1 MDRLTTAL
9 CNLPQGED
17 ARVYKYNGRTAWITR
32 REWEKMASTP
42 GLGDW
47 IGAASILHE
56 DGSNEATEYLLR
68 PGEGPAYVWT
78 RLCTG

>member
-1 MDRLTTAL
+1 
-9 CNLPQGED
+9 
-17 ARVYKYNGRTAWITR
+17 
-32 REWEKMASTP
+32 MASTP

-78 RLCTG
+78 RLCTV